1 MNSDPLLVAQQFIIK
16 CITKLLCEKLD
27 KVLPHI
33 ISQTQ
38 GAFISGRNILHNVL
52 LCQDLMKIY
61 KPNQKQACCLMK
73 LDIRKA
79 YDTVEWNFISEMMH
93 QLQFL
98 THFINMIMMYV
109 TTTSYALMINGC
121 PSDSK
126 ERAHV
131 RRPSLSSFIHIR
143 YGVCIEDI
151 DKDQYYASFQH
162 HVSCR
167 SEAQTKLFVLCRR
180 LSPILQR

>member
-79 YDTVEWNFISEMMH
+79 YDTVELYYLNIASI
-93 QLQFL
+93 
-98 THFINMIMMYV
+98 TIPYSFINMIMICV
-109 TTTSYALMINGC
+109 TTPSYALMINGC
-121 PSDSK
+121 N
-126 ERAHV
+126 
-131 RRPSLSSFIHIR
+131 SLLILIVIS
-143 YGVCIEDI
+143 
-151 DKDQYYASFQH
+151 
-162 HVSCR
+162 R
-167 SEAQTKLFVLCRR
+167 SVKKLT
-180 LSPILQR
+180 